1 LIAAGI
7 AGSLTNTF
15 LVLGMIGVLAYAP
28 WVALG
33 PVVVANGLPEA
44 GLCAVLVLLVVGAWM
59 RIQIGKR
66 KGANL

>member
-1 LIAAGI
+1 
-7 AGSLTNTF
+7 
-15 LVLGMIGVLAYAP
+15 MIGVLAYAP